1 MPPRENFFSRRDG
14 TFPEERFY
22 THGDDFVKM
31 SLSNLHCLGGKAS
44 VDFGTMGQE
53 KDEVRRLLD
62 ILHTFMRM
70 LAVSN
75 REVERRLDLKHGTIS
90 RLLGGQIEAKLEL
103 VLSVARAIG
112 LEYEEFF
119 AFAYPGRSAPRPE
132 SEAARK
138 LRSMLEDL
146 QPPRSRGG
154 ASAGSLERTELFED
168 VKRAMRELM
177 EEMAAESAGRARA
190 RMAG

>member
-1 MPPRENFFSRRDG
+1 
-14 TFPEERFY
+14 
-22 THGDDFVKM
+22 
-31 SLSNLHCLGGKAS
+31 
-44 VDFGTMGQE
+44 MGQE
-53 KDEVRRLLD
+53 RDEVRRLLD

-70 LAVSN
+70 LGVSN

-119 AFAYPGRSAPRPE
+119 AFAYPERSSSHPE

-138 LRSMLEDL
+138 IRTMLEDL
-146 QPPRSRGG
+146 RPPRSRSEG
-154 ASAGSLERTELFED
+154 SAAGPLQRAELFED
-168 VKRAMRELM
+168 VKRAVREIM
-177 EEMAAESAGRARA
+177 EEMAGETERRARA
-190 RMAG
+190 GGR

>member
-1 MPPRENFFSRRDG
+1 
-14 TFPEERFY
+14 
-22 THGDDFVKM
+22 M
-31 SLSNLHCLGGKAS
+31 S
-44 VDFGTMGQE
+44 E

-119 AFAYPGRSAPRPE
+119 AFAYPERSSPRPE

-146 QPPRSRGG
+146 RPPRSRGG
-154 ASAGSLERTELFED
+154 ASAGPQERTELFED
-168 VKRAMRELM
+168 VKRAVREIM
-177 EEMAAESAGRARA
+177 EEMAAENAGGTRAESGGR
-190 RMAG
+190 